1 MAALPNLNSFI
12 RGNATI
18 QNLIPAFQQ
27 FRELEK
33 EASQNKEVFGRKVFE
48 DIKKEIKFK
57 NVDFSYYSGE
67 KVLEKLNLIVKKNSI
82 TALVGESGSGK
93 STVVDLLIG
102 LQTPNIGEIRIDDV
116 NLVDLDIQSFRE
128 KTSVISQDVFLFNT
142 SIYENLIWANPKATE
157 SEINSALDLS
167 NSREFINKLENGIH
181 TIVGERGVN
190 LSGGQRQRI
199 SIARGLLK
207 KPVLFILDEPTSS
220 LDSISEKL
228 IQDALEK
235 IAKKTTT
242 LLIAHRFSTIK
253 KADYIY
259 LIHRG
264 KIIQEGD
271 FESLKE
277 QEGEFKKLFD
287 NQII

>member
-1 MAALPNLNSFI
+1 M
-12 RGNATI
+12 
-18 QNLIPAFQQ
+18 
-27 FRELEK
+27 
-33 EASQNKEVFGRKVFE
+33 
-48 DIKKEIKFK
+48 
-57 NVDFSYYSGE
+57 
-67 KVLEKLNLIVKKNSI
+67 
-82 TALVGESGSGK
+82 
-93 STVVDLLIG
+93 
-102 LQTPNIGEIRIDDV
+102 
-116 NLVDLDIQSFRE
+116 
-128 KTSVISQDVFLFNT
+128 
-142 SIYENLIWANPKATE
+142 
-157 SEINSALDLS
+157 DLS